1 MFGVER
7 AKEEQKGE
15 RLDRT
20 GQVTLPRLKLLLEYQ
35 FSNPPC
41 CGRESLLCGTKGMRM
56 KFPPIVSVTVG
67 NLLGKVMFGQISI
80 PDKTWPSA
88 CAGKQ

>member
-7 AKEEQKGE
+7 AKEEWKGE

-41 CGRESLLCGTKGMRM
+41 CQRGSLLWGTKGMRT
-56 KFPPIVSVTVG
+56 KLPPVGSVTVG
-67 NLLGKVMFGQISI
+67 NLLGKVLFCQTSV

-88 CAGKQ
+88 RAGKQ